1 MIIAIDGPAGVGK
14 GTLARRL
21 AAHYE
26 LEHLDTGALY
36 RAVGLRVLR
45 QRDNPKDETVAV
57 VAAKNLL
64 ATDLVDPELRT
75 DLVAEAASIVAAQ
88 PGVRQALLEFQRKF
102 AKSPP
107 GNAKGAVLDGRD
119 IGTVI
124 CPDAD
129 VKLFLKARLEVRA
142 RRRFEELQGRGQPAI
157 YARVLADIE
166 TRDQRDA
173 NRGIAALKPADDAI
187 VIDTSDL
194 SADEVFAKALEEIE
208 RRTRRTRMSSGG
220 GPP

>member
-21 AAHYE
+21 AAHFDLQH
-26 LEHLDTGALY
+26 LETGALY

-45 QRDNPKDETVAV
+45 SGGDPHDPIAAAAAARDLHVADLADPALRSDE
-57 VAAKNLL
+57 
-64 ATDLVDPELRT
+64 
-75 DLVAEAASIVAAQ
+75 VAEAASVVAAQ
-88 PGVRQALLEFQRKF
+88 KSVRQALLDFQRNF

-124 CPDAD
+124 CPDAE
-129 VKLFLKARLEVRA
+129 VKLFLVARPQVRA
-142 RRRFEELQGRGQPAI
+142 KRRYEELRARGEPAI

-166 TRDQRDA
+166 IRDRRDA

-187 VIDTSDL
+187 EIDTSDL
-194 SADEVFAKALEEIE
+194 DADRVFEKALDAIE
-208 RRTRRTRMSSGG
+208 RRTRRLG
-220 GPP
+220 

>member
-21 AAHYE
+21 AAHFD
-26 LEHLDTGALY
+26 LQHLDTGALY

-45 QRDNPKDETVAV
+45 QGGDPHDPIAAET
-57 VAAKNLL
+57 AARNLL
-64 ATDLVDPELRT
+64 VADIADPALRS
-75 DLVAEAASIVAAQ
+75 DEVAEAASVVAAQ
-88 PGVRQALLEFQRKF
+88 KAVRWALLAFQRSF

-124 CPDAD
+124 CPDAE
-129 VKLFLKARLEVRA
+129 VKLFLAARPEVRA
-142 RRRFEELQGRGQPAI
+142 RRRFEELRAKGEPAI

-166 TRDQRDA
+166 TRDKRDA
-173 NRGIAALKPADDAI
+173 NRGVAALKPADDAI
-187 VIDTSDL
+187 EIDTSDL
-194 SADEVFAKALEEIE
+194 DADRVFEKALEAIE
-208 RRTRRTRMSSGG
+208 RRTRRPG
-220 GPP
+220 